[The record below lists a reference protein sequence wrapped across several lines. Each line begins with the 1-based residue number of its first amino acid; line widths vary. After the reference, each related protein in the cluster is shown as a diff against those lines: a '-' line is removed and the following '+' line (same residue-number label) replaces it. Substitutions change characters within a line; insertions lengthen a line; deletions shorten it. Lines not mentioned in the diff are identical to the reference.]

1 MNYLSTA
8 LGLVA
13 GMSALVDSSLAGKI
27 EDGKWPGS
35 PATLTEGILARLAL
49 KSGAEAE
56 EVVTGF
62 LTAGLGSLR
71 ASPSLPRLSQEPGYP

>member
-13 GMSALVDSSLAGKI
+13 GVSALMVSSLAGKI
-27 EDGKWPGS
+27 EDGKWQSS
-35 PATLTEGILARLAL
+35 PATLTGGILARSAL

-62 LTAGLGSLR
+62 PTAGLGSLR
-71 ASPSLPRLSQEPGYP
+71 ASPPLPRLSQGPGYP